1 MTFNMDLIKVCFIG
15 LLMFSFTAGQ
25 GTEGLL
31 NSLMEAIKT
40 EVSNQMKIERKVIKE
55 EILKEIQ
62 NDKEKNEGII
72 KDLDS
77 TKEGYYKN
85 SFNFNLFKIKNSFH
99 FLLLS

>member
-1 MTFNMDLIKVCFIG
+1 MDLIKVCFIG
-15 LLMFSFTAGQ
+15 LLMFCFTAGQ

-62 NDKEKNEGII
+62 NDKEKNERIR
-72 KDLDS
+72 KDLEN
-77 TKEGYYKN
+77 TREG
-85 SFNFNLFKIKNSFH
+85 NLI
-99 FLLLS
+99 